1 MDPRTVKPWFT
12 GLQQGIVE
20 RLEAFDGQP
29 FRSDGWDR
37 PGGGG
42 GLTRVIEDGNF
53 FERGGVNFSHVMGDG
68 MPASATAH
76 RPELAGRRFEAMGVS
91 LVLHPRNPHC
101 PTVHMNVRCFV
112 ALADG
117 ILFEGRQ
124 YRRDIGYRAIGRKS

>member
-1 MDPRTVKPWFT
+1 MDPRAVKPWFT
-12 GLQQGIVE
+12 GLQQQIVE
-20 RLEAFDGQP
+20 RLQAFDGRV
-29 FRSDGWDR
+29 FHSDGWER

-101 PTVHMNVRCFV
+101 PTVHMN
-112 ALADG
+112 
-117 ILFEGRQ
+117 
-124 YRRDIGYRAIGRKS
+124 